1 MPTRSTKISG
11 HVRHLAMARFL
22 QTRGGG
28 LNHAEGHAVST
39 TIGSNPYAMLNNAL
53 SSYAATGTTPT
64 LAQVLSD
71 EDQTSSQSSPATSVT
86 LSDQAKAYLASAA
99 ATSSA
104 AGDSA
109 ATLAQT
115 TRSWLDQQYQ
125 ALGISSA
132 MLDGQVAVDLTG
144 QSRAALS
151 AVASNAEGL
160 FTADESTAATH
171 ALLSRFSDAMT
182 PRIVAARHTGDY
194 AGLYDAALQYMNQ
207 AGADEQA
214 TTTWQDQM
222 KALTAGAAAA
232 KATFGKAPDTGNP
245 NDLVHA
251 LLVATAT
258 SSSTASSASSS
269 GTATDI
275 ASVAANARA
284 MLDDQANSAKDN
296 GTELVFDPTR
306 KTGQQAD
313 LSQFDN
319 RSLAAIALNQGSS
332 FAPEEV
338 RAAKIELE
346 QRHRTAILGALN
358 GTGNGGDSSG
368 GALALLQQYTGMS
381 AEEKSALGVT
391 DQVTNRLVQSY
402 SSAAR
407 IQNAF
412 ASA

>member
-1 MPTRSTKISG
+1 MSTI
-11 HVRHLAMARFL
+11 
-22 QTRGGG
+22 
-28 LNHAEGHAVST
+28 
-39 TIGSNPYAMLNNAL
+39 IGSNPYSALSNAL
-53 SSYAATGTTPT
+53 SSYGAASSTPT
-64 LAQVLSD
+64 LADFLGNDAQS
-71 EDQTSSQSSPATSVT
+71 SSQPSPATNVT
-86 LSDQAKAYLASAA
+86 LSDQAKAYLASA
-99 ATSSA
+99 SST
-104 AGDSA
+104 AGGSSG
-109 ATLAQT
+109 TLAES

-125 ALGISSA
+125 ALGIKSA

-151 AVASNAEGL
+151 AVASNAQGL
-160 FTADESTAATH
+160 FTPDESTAATH

-214 TTTWQDQM
+214 TTTWQDQHQ
-222 KALTAGAAAA
+222 ALVDGAAAA
-232 KATFGKAPDTGNP
+232 KAAVGKAPDTGNP

-251 LLVATAT
+251 LLVATST
-258 SSSTASSASSS
+258 SSPTASSASTS
-269 GTATDI
+269 GTDI
-275 ASVAANARA
+275 ATVAANARA
-284 MLDDQANSAKDN
+284 MLDAQANSAKDA

-338 RAAKIELE
+338 HAAKAALS
-346 QRHRTAILGALN
+346 QRQRSAILSALN
-358 GTGNGGDSSG
+358 STTNGGNSTAG
-368 GALALLQQYTGMS
+368 GLALLQQYAAMS
-381 AEEKSALGVT
+381 PEEKSALGVT
-391 DQVTNRLVQSY
+391 DQFTSRLVQSY
-402 SSAAR
+402 SSAAK